1 MKYIGISQGFH
12 DAAWAVMHD
21 DKIQFMSHA
30 ERYSRKKG
38 DKHLPF
44 EWNPHAWDTSI
55 YYENIE
61 LKNRRRA
68 EYGMAESPQF
78 QATHYVDHHESHM
91 GAAYYTAPFI
101 PDATVVVDA
110 IGEYDTA
117 SIWVNGQKV
126 WSKQYPW
133 SLGLFYSAI
142 TKRIGLKPN
151 EDEYITMGMAAF
163 GTPKI
168 NMEEVMSEYL
178 HTGIPLKRWF
188 WERPED
194 IAASAQLHF
203 ECELMKIFAEARKYG
218 NKIAY
223 GGGCALNCVANS
235 KVAAM
240 LDKLWI
246 FPNPGDAGSAL
257 GCILAHTQQRIDYPH
272 TFWGH
277 NIDRPFNPRNVVR
290 ELLDRKVVGVANGK
304 AEFGPRALGNRS
316 LLADPRYNIKN
327 RVNGIKRRQK
337 FRPFA
342 PAILSEYYEK
352 YFEGYANEFM
362 QFTSRAK
369 HDYASVT
376 HVDGTAR
383 VQIVKDDD
391 SNLRKVLEEW
401 YEATGC
407 PMLLNTSL
415 NIKGQPIVNTWED
428 AEQFMFKYKVRVL

>member
-194 IAASAQLHF
+194 IAEYYYGSTDYTWLVYMSNNILDPYHQWP
-203 ECELMKIFAEARKYG
+203 MAEADFINYLIEKYG
-218 NKIAY
+218 AES
-223 GGGCALNCVANS
+223 GRV
-235 KVAAM
+235 
-240 LDKLWI
+240 
-246 FPNPGDAGSAL
+246 GDEVVEWTKEDNG
-257 GCILAHTQQRIDYPH
+257 D
-272 TFWGH
+272 
-277 NIDRPFNPRNVVR
+277 NIIYYYR
-290 ELLDRKVVGVANGK
+290 EV
-304 AEFGPRALGNRS
+304 
-316 LLADPRYNIKN
+316 
-327 RVNGIKRRQK
+327 
-337 FRPFA
+337 
-342 PAILSEYYEK
+342 
-352 YFEGYANEFM
+352 
-362 QFTSRAK
+362 
-369 HDYASVT
+369 
-376 HVDGTAR
+376 
-383 VQIVKDDD
+383 
-391 SNLRKVLEEW
+391 
-401 YEATGC
+401 
-407 PMLLNTSL
+407 
-415 NIKGQPIVNTWED
+415 
-428 AEQFMFKYKVRVL
+428 